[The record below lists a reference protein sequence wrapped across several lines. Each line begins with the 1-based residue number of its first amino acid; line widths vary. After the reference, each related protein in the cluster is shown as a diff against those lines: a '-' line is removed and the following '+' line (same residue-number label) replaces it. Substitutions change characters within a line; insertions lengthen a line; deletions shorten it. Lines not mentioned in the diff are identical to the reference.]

1 MPAIEQKT
9 ETLVGELL
17 SHRVFNAHGWGVGEL
32 VRKGEKG
39 ARQTVSITG
48 KLVGVRVGDVLE
60 LAGAYFEH
68 PKWGRQFKVARC
80 NVARPE
86 GPEGIVKW
94 LASRLPDVGEK
105 RARAL
110 CERFGDALWDVIEQ
124 QPRRLR
130 EVDGITAARSDA
142 IVAAYARYR
151 GERDHM
157 ILLRGWGLTDGQ
169 IARCL
174 SRFGQLDE
182 VVRELKQNPY
192 LLAQEVELFG
202 FVRADAVAL
211 RMGVRTDAPERI
223 RAAVEYVLEQGAG
236 DGHCYLAGRAL
247 QRIAAELLH
256 VSESLVG
263 PAIKAAADGGRIVR
277 RGWRIYPKKL
287 DAAEQACASA
297 LLRLLGREAA

>member
-1 MPAIEQKT
+1 MPAIEQTT

-17 SHRVFNAHGWGVGEL
+17 SHRVINADGWGVGEL
-32 VRKGEKG
+32 ACRVGGRGG
-39 ARQTVSITG
+39 VTVPITG

-60 LAGAYFEH
+60 LTGSYVKHER
-68 PKWGRQFKVARC
+68 WGRQFKVSSC
-80 NVARPE
+80 NVASPE
-86 GPEGIVKW
+86 GKDGVVKW

-105 RARAL
+105 RARDL
-110 CERFGDALWDVIEQ
+110 VNRFGDGLWDVIEQ
-124 QPRRLR
+124 QPQLLLH
-130 EVDGITAARSDA
+130 VDGITPARAAA
-142 IVAAYARYR
+142 IVAAYKLVR

-157 ILLRGWGLTDGQ
+157 ILLRSWGLTDGQ
-169 IARCL
+169 VARCL
-174 SRFGQLDE
+174 SRWGQLDE

-202 FVRADAVAL
+202 FLRADAVAL
-211 RMGVRTDAPERI
+211 KMGVRTDAPERI
-223 RAAVEYVLEQGAG
+223 RAAVEYVLDEGAG

-263 PAIKAAADGGRIVR
+263 SAIKAAADGGRIVR